1 MTTPTQAVEAIQ
13 RAKRG
18 PTGFQAIRAKVPPSV
33 EVLGACV
40 LVALVGGV
48 LFEGSTL
55 FLLTTA
61 VIYALFASATNVLF
75 GWTGVSSFGQAA
87 FFGAGAYTVGL
98 TKDLIENPILAILL
112 AAVVAAVVAGA
123 FALLASRITG
133 TEFAMLTLI
142 FGQILWLLTF
152 RVPELRGENGIP
164 AISRG
169 ELFGVNLFADHAF
182 WWYVLAVAAVV
193 LLVLRRIRGSSFGA
207 SMNAVRDDPLRAE
220 ALGISVRWV
229 RLWAFVLS
237 GAVAGLAG
245 GLMAQHQ
252 GLVTPEMIAWGLS
265 GEVIVMCLIGGMRSF
280 WGPAIGAILLVLGK
294 HYLLDATS
302 APDLWVGLALLIVVL
317 LVPGGLL
324 SLPKKI
330 SEAARRRKRKAQR

>member
-1 MTTPTQAVEAIQ
+1 MSTPTQAMEAIR
-13 RAKRG
+13 RAKR
-18 PTGFQAIRAKVPPSV
+18 PLTGFQAIRAKVPPSL
-33 EVLGACV
+33 EVLGTCII
-40 LVALVGGV
+40 VALVGGL
-48 LFEGSTL
+48 LFEGSML

-61 VIYALFASATNVLF
+61 VIYALFASATNILF

-87 FFGAGAYTVGL
+87 YFGVGAYTVGL
-98 TKDLIENPILAILL
+98 TKDIIDNPILALL
-112 AAVVAAVVAGA
+112 LGMVIAAAVAGA
-123 FALLASRITG
+123 YALLASRITG

-152 RVPELRGENGIP
+152 RIPELRGENGIP

-169 ELFGVNLFADHAF
+169 ELFGVNLFPDQAF
-182 WWYVLAVAAVV
+182 WWYVVAIVFIA

-207 SMNAVRDDPLRAE
+207 AMNAVRDDPIRAE
-220 ALGISVRWV
+220 ALGISVRRV
-229 RLWAFVLS
+229 RLWAFVLA
-237 GAVAGLAG
+237 GAFAGLAG

-280 WGPAIGAILLVLGK
+280 WGPAIGGILLVLIK
-294 HYLLDATS
+294 HFLLDATS
-302 APDLWVGLALLIVVL
+302 APDLWVGLALLVIVL
-317 LVPGGLL
+317 LLPGGLL

-330 SEAARRRKRKAQR
+330 SEAVQRRKKEANR

>member
-1 MTTPTQAVEAIQ
+1 MEAIK
-13 RAKRG
+13 RARQ
-18 PTGFQAIRAKVPPSV
+18 PVTGFRAVRAKVPPSV
-33 EVLGACV
+33 GVLIVCV
-40 LVALVGGV
+40 VGALVGGL
-48 LFEGSTL
+48 LFQGSML

-75 GWTGVSSFGQAA
+75 GWTGVASFGQAA
-87 FFGAGAYTVGL
+87 YFGVGAYTVGV
-98 TKDLIENPILAILL
+98 TKDLVDNPILAILL
-112 AAVVAAVVAGA
+112 GMVVAAIVAGA
-123 FALLASRITG
+123 YAMLASRITG

-152 RVPELRGENGIP
+152 RIPELRGENGIP

-169 ELFGVNLFADHAF
+169 KLFEVNLFADNAF
-182 WWYVLAVAAVV
+182 WWYVLAIVTIA

-207 SMNAVRDDPLRAE
+207 ALNAVRDDPIRAE

-229 RLWAFVLS
+229 RVWAFVLA

-252 GLVTPEMIAWGLS
+252 GLVTPEMIFWVLS

-280 WGPAIGAILLVLGK
+280 WGPAIGAILLVFIK
-294 HYLLDATS
+294 YFLLDGTS
-302 APDLWVGLALLIVVL
+302 APDLWIGLALLVIVLV
-317 LVPGGLL
+317 VPGGLL
-324 SLPKKI
+324 SVPKRI
-330 SEAARRRKRKAQR
+330 SEAMQRRKREANH

>member
-1 MTTPTQAVEAIQ
+1 MTTPTQASETIRRSKQ
-13 RAKRG
+13 
-18 PTGFQAIRAKVPPSV
+18 PLTGFKAFRSHVPPSV
-33 EVLGACV
+33 EVLVTCII
-40 LVALVGGV
+40 VALIGGM
-48 LFEGSTL
+48 LFEGSML

-61 VIYALFASATNVLF
+61 LIYALFASATNILF

-87 FFGAGAYTVGL
+87 YFGVGAYTVAL
-98 TKDLIENPILAILL
+98 TKDFIENPVLGILL
-112 AAVVAAVVAGA
+112 GMIVAAIVAGA
-123 FALLASRITG
+123 YALLASRITG

-169 ELFGVNLFADHAF
+169 ELFGVNLFPDQAF
-182 WWYVLAVAAVV
+182 WWYVVGIVTVA
-193 LLVLRRIRGSSFGA
+193 LLVLRRIRNSSFGA
-207 SMNAVRDDPLRAE
+207 AMNAVRDDPIRAE

-229 RLWAFVLS
+229 RVWAFVLA
-237 GAVAGLAG
+237 GAFAGLAG

-280 WGPAIGAILLVLGK
+280 WGPAIGAILLVLIK
-294 HYLLDATS
+294 HFLLDATS
-302 APDLWVGLALLIVVL
+302 APDLWVGLALLVIVL
-317 LVPGGLL
+317 LLPGGLL

-330 SEAARRRKRKAQR
+330 MEVVKRRKKETTT